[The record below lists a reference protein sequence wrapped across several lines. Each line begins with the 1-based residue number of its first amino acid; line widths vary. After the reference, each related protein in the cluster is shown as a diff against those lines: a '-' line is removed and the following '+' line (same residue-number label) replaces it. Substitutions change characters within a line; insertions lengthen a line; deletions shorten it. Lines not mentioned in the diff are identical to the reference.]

1 MKNRSALTTT
11 IVLSMLAALVSMM
24 AFMLFRE
31 AWQMAVLLASGAVSG
46 ICYWMLDKMEKEEAD
61 PEIERFCK
69 MMGC

>member
-11 IVLSMLAALVSMM
+11 IVLSMLTALVSMM

-31 AWQMAVLLASGAVSG
+31 AWQMAVLLASDAVSG

>member
-1 MKNRSALTTT
+1 MKNRSFLLTSTF
-11 IVLSMLAALVSMM
+11 LSMLTALVSMM

-31 AWQMAVLLASGAVSG
+31 TWQMVVLLASGAVSG
-46 ICYWMLDKMEKEEAD
+46 ICYWMLDKMEKEETN

>member
-1 MKNRSALTTT
+1 MKNRSSLATT
-11 IVLSMLAALVSMM
+11 IVLSMIAALVSMM

-46 ICYWMLDKMEKEEAD
+46 ICYWMLDKIEKEEAD